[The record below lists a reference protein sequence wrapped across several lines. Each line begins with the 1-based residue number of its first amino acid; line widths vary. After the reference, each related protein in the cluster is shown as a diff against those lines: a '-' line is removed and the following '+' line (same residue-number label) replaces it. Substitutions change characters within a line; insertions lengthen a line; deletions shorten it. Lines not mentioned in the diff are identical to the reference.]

1 MKILNSGFF
10 IAVVA
15 HGVIGIS
22 LVWDKILLKEQR
34 SKSVINYVFWL
45 GALSVFGCL
54 VAVLGMTMPAG
65 RTALIAAAAGAADL
79 IASYFYYRAL
89 NMGEASQT
97 LAIMG
102 GFGPAA
108 TLLIALPLL
117 GTIISG
123 FALIGFLLATVGGFV
138 MFLAETISV
147 RKVLPSVILAS
158 TLFGLSNVL
167 QKMAF
172 NHTSF
177 VAGYVF
183 FSIGT
188 FATALIFLAKRSWR
202 REIFMQSR
210 EAQPRSKVSY
220 FSNRVVSGV
229 GALLVV
235 LAISRT
241 RPEIVSAISGL
252 RYAIVFVFA
261 YALTRWKAGW
271 LSEEFSGRALIIK
284 VVGTSLIIAGLVV
297 MGLGGSEGGSG
308 A

>member
-1 MKILNSGFF
+1 MLGSGFL

-22 LVWDKILLKEQR
+22 LVWDKILLKETR
-34 SKSVINYVFWL
+34 SKSVVNYVFWL

-54 VAVLGMTMPAG
+54 VAVLGMKMPDA
-65 RTALIAAAAGAADL
+65 RTTLIACAAGSTDL
-79 IASYFYYRAL
+79 IASYFYYQAL
-89 NMGEASQT
+89 NSGEASQT

-108 TLLIALPLL
+108 TALIALPLL

-123 FALIGFLLATVGGFV
+123 LALTGFILATVGGFM
-138 MFLAETISV
+138 MFLAESISV
-147 RKVLPSVILAS
+147 RKVLPAVLFSAG
-158 TLFGLSNVL
+158 LFGLSNVL

-172 NHTSF
+172 NKTTF

-188 FATALIFLAKRSWR
+188 FLTALIFLARRSWR

-210 EAQPRSKVSY
+210 EARPRSKFSY

-235 LAISRT
+235 LAISKT
-241 RPEIVSAISGL
+241 RPEVVSAIAGL
-252 RYAIVFVFA
+252 RYAIVFGCA
-261 YALTRWKAGW
+261 YALTRWKPEW
-271 LSEEFSGRALIIK
+271 LSEEFSGRALAIK
-284 VVGTSLIIAGLVV
+284 SIATALIIAGLVV
-297 MGLGGSEGGSG
+297 MGLGGNAAG